1 MKLFQSTGRTLFYLK
16 NWGQLTTDPSVLDII
31 KGYRLRFKG
40 HPHQF
45 YRPITNP
52 KSSKEFQAIKQEVN
66 SLLSKGAI
74 KQIPKSQAKFVSR
87 LFTVPKKSGGL
98 RPVINL
104 KPLNQFLHLQTFKME
119 GLPDLKVLIEPND
132 FMITIDLSDAY
143 MTLPIEEESR
153 NYLCFQFQDQ
163 MFQFCV
169 LPFGLNDAPRAFTK
183 TLKPPVGTLRSLG
196 FKLVVYLD
204 DIILAASTRDLC
216 IYQGQILIKTLENLG
231 FVINLKKSNLVPSQ
245 VVLFL
250 GFVVDSKKMSFSL
263 PDSKIQSIRLSAQTL
278 LNQPKV
284 SL

>member
-40 HPHQF
+40 HLHQF
-45 YRPITNP
+45 YLPITNP

-66 SLLSKGAI
+66 SLFSKGAI

-87 LFTVPKKSGGL
+87 LFTVPKNSGGL

-119 GLPDLKVLIEPND
+119 GLPDLKVLLEPND

-153 NYLCFQFQDQ
+153 NYRVSNFKIRCFNFVSFHLVSTMLQGHLQ
-163 MFQFCV
+163 
-169 LPFGLNDAPRAFTK
+169 
-183 TLKPPVGTLRSLG
+183 
-196 FKLVVYLD
+196 KL
-204 DIILAASTRDLC
+204 
-216 IYQGQILIKTLENLG
+216 
-231 FVINLKKSNLVPSQ
+231 
-245 VVLFL
+245 
-250 GFVVDSKKMSFSL
+250 
-263 PDSKIQSIRLSAQTL
+263 
-278 LNQPKV
+278 
-284 SL
+284 